1 MQRLGSPQGH
11 LLEGKPF
18 MDEFDFIERT
28 TLLVVDDMPENLA
41 LMSSILKDDY
51 KVKVANCGEKAL
63 VIASSDSP
71 PSLILLDIMM
81 PGMDGYE
88 VCRQLGKNEKTKDIP
103 VIFIT
108 SKSATEDEA
117 KGFALG
123 AVDYITKPLVYL
135 IVLARVKTHL
145 QIKRKTNL
153 LEQALNEI
161 KTLRGIVPICAQC
174 KQIRDD
180 EGYWSQVEV
189 YVQNHTEAKF
199 SHGICPE
206 CAKKLYPEFYL
217 GDGITPKKG

>member
-1 MQRLGSPQGH
+1 
-11 LLEGKPF
+11 